1 MENSSQI
8 FNAGRIAKLGLSI
21 FSGLLQFLLPARC
34 PSCAQTIEQHG
45 FLCGSCWGDLL
56 PLAAP
61 YCNRCALPFEFEM
74 EGESECGACMKNQP
88 AFDWARAA
96 VSYEDLGRTLV
107 LRLKYSGVTTAVPTM
122 AQMMAQAVAGKEI
135 DLIVPVPLHR
145 WRFLRRRFNQS
156 SLLGDAISKRLN
168 ISTDNFILRRR
179 KATVSQGELDKKG
192 RYRNVA
198 SAFIVPK
205 DMKADVHGK
214 HVLVVDDVL
223 TTGATA
229 HECARALKR
238 AGAAS
243 VGVVTFARVG
253 KPVAG

>member
-8 FNAGRIAKLGLSI
+8 FNVGRLAKLSSGV
-21 FSGLLQFLLPARC
+21 FSRLLQFLLPARC

-45 FLCGSCWGDLL
+45 FLCVSCWGDLL

-61 YCNRCALPFEFEM
+61 CCNRCALPFEFAM
-74 EGESECGACMKNQP
+74 DGESECGACMKDQP

-96 VSYEDLGRTLV
+96 VSYEDLGRALV
-107 LRLKYSGVTTAVPTM
+107 LRLKYSGITTAVPAM
-122 AQMMAQAVAGKEI
+122 AQMMAQAVASKKI

-156 SLLGDAISKRLN
+156 SLLGGAISKRLT
-168 ISTDNFILRRR
+168 IPADNFILRRR

-205 DMKADVHGK
+205 DMQGHVRGM

-229 HECARALKR
+229 HECARALKH

-243 VGVVTFARVG
+243 VGIVTFARVG
-253 KPVAG
+253 KPIAG